1 MRRALLALPLAA
13 LLGCG
18 GGLLAPPA
26 NLSGTWTAQH
36 VESSTT
42 LTLVQV
48 GDSVAG
54 SGSYYR
60 FINPP
65 TGTLTVSGTYA
76 NALVSLTIRYDTGT
90 TTHFVG
96 VVEDPTHMGGVETY
110 PGGTTDSLEFARH

>member
-18 GGLLAPPA
+18 GGPLAPA
-26 NLSGTWTAQH
+26 VNLSGTWSAQH

-48 GDSVAG
+48 GDSVSG
-54 SGSYYR
+54 SGSYFR

-65 TGTLTVSGTYA
+65 TGTLTVSGTCA
-76 NALVSLTIRYDTGT
+76 NARVSLTIRYDTGT
-90 TTHFVG
+90 TTRFVG
-96 VVEDPTHMGGVETY
+96 VVEDAAHMAGVETY
-110 PGGTTDSLEFARH
+110 PGGATDSLAFARR